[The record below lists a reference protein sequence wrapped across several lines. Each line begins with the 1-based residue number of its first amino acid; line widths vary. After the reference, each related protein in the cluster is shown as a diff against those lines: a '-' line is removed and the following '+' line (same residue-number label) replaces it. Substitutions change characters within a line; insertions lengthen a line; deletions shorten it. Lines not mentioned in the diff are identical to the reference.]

1 MLQSVSVL
9 AGGPVQAVWSVLRE
23 RGFDAAE
30 ALASRL
36 VADGASP
43 QIHADLCASAGQFE
57 RAYHSASAA
66 HGDADPGERFVRLAL
81 FADAIGNQAA
91 VASACEQAID
101 MFAPDRAIAWIAWM
115 IDECGAP
122 PMAVH
127 LLRAYEKRVPNDAR
141 APWWLAQLLAAQG
154 EGTVEERRDA
164 LMRAYALDPDVHPA
178 LALQVALIFR
188 EMRDWDAVMQV
199 ARRALSSQPADAEL
213 AWQLSHAQWQLG
225 DARAAEATMR
235 AVDAAVPGKAPVLAA
250 IGTYQME
257 QAHYR
262 DGEATL
268 RAALALDASCVEAAV
283 DLAELELRRD
293 DWASAWPRYEARL
306 TRADRDARNIVK
318 VIERHYPRWR
328 GEALNSKTLVVHSE
342 QGSGDDIQMVR
353 FLPWLAARLRD
364 EGGRLVL
371 ACRRPLQP
379 LFARIIEHCIAIEDG
394 LPRDAHYALPMMSV
408 PFAIGLQ
415 PEQVDGAAYLQAD
428 EDLSTVWRQF
438 VRAEGQ
444 ALAQSQRSASS
455 RPVLHAGL
463 VWSGSPTHRRDMQR
477 SIPLEAL
484 LPLRA
489 LKHVVFHPLTPGKEV
504 ETETLAQL
512 GFNVCNLTAR
522 YQQGFDDVAAHLAA
536 LDVLVTIDSAPLHL
550 AGALGR
556 PVLAML
562 DHVSHW
568 CWGAGESQRWY
579 RSVELFRQPS
589 VGDWASVV
597 ERVAERLAEGLA
609 ERHAEGLAKGHA
621 EGLAKGHAEGLVE

>member
-1 MLQSVSVL
+1 MLHSVSAL
-9 AGGPVQAVWSVLRE
+9 AGGPLRAIWAVLRE

-30 ALASRL
+30 AFANGL
-36 VADGASP
+36 VANGASP
-43 QIHADLCASAGQFE
+43 QIYADLCASAGQFE

-66 HGDADPGERFVRLAL
+66 HRDADPGERFVRLAL
-81 FADAIGNQAA
+81 FADAIGNRAA
-91 VASACEQAID
+91 AAAACEQAIEI
-101 MFAPDRAIAWIAWM
+101 FAPDRAIAWIAWI

-122 PMAVH
+122 PAAID

-141 APWWLAQLLAAQG
+141 APWWLAQLLAVHD
-154 EGTVEERRDA
+154 ESTVEERREA
-164 LMRAYALDPDVHPA
+164 LMRAYALDPDLHPA
-178 LALQVALIFR
+178 LALHVALGFR
-188 EMRDWDAVMQV
+188 AMRDWDAVMQV
-199 ARRALSSQPADAEL
+199 ARRGLSRNPVDAEL

-235 AVDAAVPGKAPVLAA
+235 AVDAAAPGNAAVLAA
-250 IGTYQME
+250 AGTYQLE
-257 QAHYR
+257 QARYR
-262 DGEATL
+262 DSEATL
-268 RAALALDASCVEAAV
+268 HAALALDASCVEAAV

-318 VIERHYPRWR
+318 VVERHYPRWR
-328 GEALNSKTLVVHSE
+328 GEALNGKTLVVHSE
-342 QGSGDDIQMVR
+342 QGNGDDIQMVR
-353 FLPWLAARLRD
+353 FLPWLAARIRD

-379 LFARIIEHCIAIEDG
+379 LFARIVERCIAIEDG

-415 PEQVDGAAYLQAD
+415 PERVDGAAYLQAD
-428 EDLSTVWRQF
+428 EDLCTVWRQF
-438 VRAEGQ
+438 VRVEGQ
-444 ALAQSQRSASS
+444 AHAQSQAPSRSQRKPSGH
-455 RPVLHAGL
+455 PVLHAGL

-489 LKHVVFHPLTPGKEV
+489 LRHVVFHPLTPGKEA

-512 GFNVCNLTAR
+512 GFHVCNLTAR
-522 YQQGFDDVAAHLAA
+522 YRQGFDDVAAHVAA

-568 CWGAGESQRWY
+568 CWGVAESQRWY

-589 VGDWASVV
+589 AGEWAPVV
-597 ERVAERLAEGLA
+597 ERVAQRLAEGLN
-609 ERHAEGLAKGHA
+609 EGFGERPRHAR
-621 EGLAKGHAEGLVE
+621 

>member
-9 AGGPVQAVWSVLRE
+9 AGGPLQAIWAVLRE

-30 ALASRL
+30 AFANGL
-36 VADGASP
+36 VANGASP
-43 QIHADLCASAGQFE
+43 QIYADLCASAGQFE

-66 HGDADPGERFVRLAL
+66 HRDADPGERFLRLAL
-81 FADAIGNQAA
+81 FADAIGNRAA
-91 VASACEQAID
+91 VAAACEQAIGI
-101 MFAPDRAIAWIAWM
+101 FAPDRAIAWIAWI

-122 PMAVH
+122 PAAIH

-141 APWWLAQLLAAQG
+141 APWWLAQLLAAHD
-154 EGTVEERRDA
+154 ESAVEERREA
-164 LMRAYALDPDVHPA
+164 LMRAYALDPDLHPA
-178 LALQVALIFR
+178 LALHVALVFR
-188 EMRDWDAVMQV
+188 AMRDWDAVMQV
-199 ARRALSSQPADAEL
+199 ARRGLSRNPADAEL

-235 AVDAAVPGKAPVLAA
+235 AVDVAAPGKAAVLAA
-250 IGTYQME
+250 AGTYQLE
-257 QAHYR
+257 QARYR
-262 DGEATL
+262 DSEATL
-268 RAALALDASCVEAAV
+268 HAALALDASCVEAAV

-293 DWASAWPRYEARL
+293 NWASAWPRYEARL

-318 VIERHYPRWR
+318 VVERHYPRWR
-328 GEALNSKTLVVHSE
+328 GEALNGKTLVVHSE
-342 QGSGDDIQMVR
+342 QGNGDDIQMVR
-353 FLPWLAARLRD
+353 FLPWLAARIRD

-379 LFARIIEHCIAIEDG
+379 LFARIVERCIAIEDG

-428 EDLSTVWRQF
+428 EELCTVWRQF
-438 VRAEGQ
+438 VRVEGQ
-444 ALAQSQRSASS
+444 AHAQPQAQSQSQSQRQPSGQ
-455 RPVLHAGL
+455 PVLHAGL

-489 LKHVVFHPLTPGKEV
+489 LRHVVFHPLTPGKEA
-504 ETETLAQL
+504 EAETLAQL
-512 GFNVCNLTAR
+512 GFRVCNLTAR
-522 YQQGFDDVAAHLAA
+522 YRQGFDAVAAHVAA

-568 CWGAGESQRWY
+568 CWGVAESQRWY

-589 VGDWASVV
+589 AGEWAPVV
-597 ERVAERLAEGLA
+597 ERVAQRLAEGLDQGFG
-609 ERHAEGLAKGHA
+609 ERLRHDR
-621 EGLAKGHAEGLVE
+621 

>member
-9 AGGPVQAVWSVLRE
+9 AGGPVQAVWTVLRE

-30 ALASRL
+30 AFASTL

-57 RAYHSASAA
+57 RAYHSASVAQR
-66 HGDADPGERFVRLAL
+66 DADPGERFVRLAL

-91 VASACEQAID
+91 VAAACEQAIE
-101 MFAPDRAIAWIAWM
+101 MFSADRAIAWIAWM
-115 IDECGAP
+115 IDECEARAT
-122 PMAVH
+122 AVH

-141 APWWLAQLLAAQG
+141 APWWLAQLLAAHG
-154 EGTVEERRDA
+154 ESAAEARREA
-164 LMRAYALDPDVHPA
+164 LMRAYAIDPDVHPA
-178 LALQVALIFR
+178 LALHIALIFR

-199 ARRALSSQPADAEL
+199 ARRALSRNPADAEL

-235 AVDAAVPGKAPVLAA
+235 AVDAAAPGTAAVLAA

-257 QAHYR
+257 QARYR
-262 DGEATL
+262 DSEATL
-268 RAALALDASCVEAAV
+268 QAALALDASCVEAAV

-306 TRADRDARNIVK
+306 IRADRDARNIVR
-318 VIERHYPRWR
+318 VIERNYPRWR
-328 GEALNSKTLVVHSE
+328 GEALNGKTLLVHSE
-342 QGSGDDIQMVR
+342 QGNGDDVQMVR

-379 LFARIIEHCIAIEDG
+379 LFARIIERCVAIEDG
-394 LPRDAHYALPMMSV
+394 LPGDAHYALPMMSM

-415 PEQVDGAAYLQAD
+415 PEQVNGAAYLQAD

-444 ALAQSQRSASS
+444 ALMQSQGYASS
-455 RPVLHAGL
+455 QPVLHAGL
-463 VWSGSPTHRRDMQR
+463 VWSGSPTHRRDAQR

-504 ETETLAQL
+504 EAGTLAQL

-522 YQQGFDDVAAHLAA
+522 YQQGFDDVAAHVAA

-568 CWGAGESQRWY
+568 CWGVGESQRWY
-579 RSVELFRQPS
+579 RSVELFRQPAA
-589 VGDWASVV
+589 GEWAPVV
-597 ERVAERLAEGLA
+597 ERVAERLAEGPDA
-609 ERHAEGLAKGHA
+609 R
-621 EGLAKGHAEGLVE
+621 LVE